1 MFISAINGLS
11 SSVIALNLLK
21 SSPVNA
27 QQSQGSTDPL
37 LAINKNDQI
46 QDADDSFSVDL
57 TQSLADKQIEVYLT
71 INALASDVSAA
82 KDRGA
87 YLEAAFLGLAKMEY
101 SKVARVLSDKIES
114 RNEKTA
120 ALAVERLDVASL
132 ENVKDIITGATGAED
147 VDADIEAENGGQAL
161 DKKATEA
168 QEAAEALKD
177 LTA

>member
-1 MFISAINGLS
+1 MSISAISGLS

-21 SSPVNA
+21 SSPVIA
-27 QQSQGSTDPL
+27 QQSQGSTAPL

-71 INALASDVSAA
+71 INELASDTSAA
-82 KDRGA
+82 KERGA
-87 YLEAAFLGLAKMEY
+87 WVEAAFLTLAKVEY
-101 SKVARVLSDKIES
+101 SKISRVLSDTVKS

-120 ALAVERLDVASL
+120 ALAVESLDVASL
-132 ENVKDIITGATGAED
+132 ENVKDIITEATGAED
-147 VDADIEAENGGQAL
+147 VDADIEAENGGQTL
-161 DKKATEA
+161 DKQAKEA

-177 LTA
+177 LAT